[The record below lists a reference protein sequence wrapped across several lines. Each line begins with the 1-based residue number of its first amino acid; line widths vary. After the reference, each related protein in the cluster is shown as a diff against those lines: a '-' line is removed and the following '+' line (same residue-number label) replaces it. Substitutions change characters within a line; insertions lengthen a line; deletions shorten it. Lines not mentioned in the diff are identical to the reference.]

1 MGERIKLLSLD
12 RVSERIDSVEEAK
25 RNNGRRAAD
34 VLLQA
39 QRCWDSM
46 ARFRRDRARNK
57 RYMYGD
63 QWGDVVR
70 FEGKDMSEEQ
80 YLMEQGRTPLKNN
93 LIRRLVRNVLGV
105 YRAQSKEP
113 TCVARDRD
121 EQQLGETMS
130 VVLQYNMQLNKA
142 NKLRARTFEE
152 FLFSGLAMH
161 KKTFGWR
168 NDKLDCWTDKVDQNQ
183 CFLDPNMRDLRG
195 WDCSIIGEVHDV
207 SFEALCTEFAES
219 AEDYTRLKQI
229 YSRANNYKHIA
240 GYYYRQFGIKKEN
253 YDFLISDDPTRCRVI
268 EVWRKETKQRVLCHD
283 MNNGNLYKIELEDDY
298 TVDEENA
305 KRLQQAAEEGLPAN
319 KVPLIRR
326 RRYFVDNYWYY
337 YYLSPFGDILKE
349 GETPYKHKSHP
360 YVFEMYPFIDGE
372 IHSFVGDF
380 IDQQRYTNRLVTMY
394 DWIINSS
401 SKGVLMFP
409 EDLKPE
415 NMSMEEVAEQ
425 WTRFDGVIMYSPKPG
440 VPMPQQI
447 ASNSTNIG
455 ISELLNLQLKF
466 FEDISGVSGALQG
479 KPGFSGMSAS
489 LYAQQA
495 QNSTT
500 SLLDLLDSFSDF
512 EVECATKDVKNIQ
525 KFYDAKRVFNI
536 VGKKAVTVY
545 DPDKIAN
552 IEFDLSIIE
561 SSATPVY
568 RQLANE
574 VLMQLWQAQAISVEQ
589 LLENGDFPF
598 ADNLLQSIK
607 AEQEKMAQGQQG
619 ALPPEVIAQ
628 AKQGADMNAVNKA
641 YGMLR

>member
-1 MGERIKLLSLD
+1 MAERIKLLSLD

-46 ARFRRDRARNK
+46 ARFRKERERNK

-63 QWGDVVR
+63 QWGDMVTVD
-70 FEGKDMSEEQ
+70 GKSMTEEQ
-80 YLMEQGRTPLKNN
+80 YLIEQGRTPLKNN
-93 LIRRLVRNVLGV
+93 LVRRMVRNVLGV
-105 YRAQSKEP
+105 YRGQAKEP
-113 TCVARDRD
+113 TCIARDRD

-130 VVLQYNMQLNKA
+130 IVLQYNMQLNKA

-152 FLFSGLAMH
+152 FLFSGLAVH

-183 CFLDPNMRDLRG
+183 FFVDPNMRDLRG
-195 WDCSIIGEVHDV
+195 WDCSIIGEVHDF

-219 AEDYTRLKQI
+219 GEDYARLRQI
-229 YSRANNYKHIA
+229 YSRANNFRHIA
-240 GYYYRQFGIKKEN
+240 GYYYKQFGIKNDN
-253 YDFLISDDPTRCRVI
+253 YDFLLSDDPTRCRVI
-268 EVWRKETKQRVLCHD
+268 EVWRKEAKQRVLCHD

-305 KRLQQAAEEGLPAN
+305 KRLQQAAEVGLPAN
-319 KVPLIRR
+319 KVPLIKR
-326 RRYFVDNYWYY
+326 RRYFIDNYWYY

-409 EDLKPE
+409 EDLKPD
-415 NMSMEEVAEQ
+415 NMSMDEIAEQ

-455 ISELLNLQLKF
+455 IGELLNLQLKF

-495 QNSTT
+495 QNSAT

-512 EVECATKDVKNIQ
+512 EVECAIKDVKNIQ
-525 KFYDAKRVFNI
+525 KFYDERRKFEIA
-536 VGKKAVTVY
+536 GKKAVAIY
-545 DPDKIAN
+545 DPDKISN
-552 IEFDLSIIE
+552 IEFDLSIVE
-561 SSATPVY
+561 STATPVY
-568 RQLANE
+568 RQYANDM
-574 VLMQLWQAQAISVEQ
+574 LMQLWRAQAISVEL

-598 ADNLLQSIK
+598 ADRLLQSIK
-607 AEQEKMAQGQQG
+607 AEQEKMEQGQQG
-619 ALPPEVIAQ
+619 ALPPEVLAQ
-628 AKQGADMNAVNKA
+628 AQQGVDMNAVNKA